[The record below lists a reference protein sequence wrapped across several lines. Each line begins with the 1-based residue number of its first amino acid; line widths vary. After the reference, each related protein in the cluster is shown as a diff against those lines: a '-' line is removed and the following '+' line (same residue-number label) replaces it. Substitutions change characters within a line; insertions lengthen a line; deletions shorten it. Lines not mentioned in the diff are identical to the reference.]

1 VADNYLD
8 ARLTERRNPRTAT
21 IDTAS
26 ALEIVDLI
34 GAEDATV
41 PAAVARAREDIARA
55 VDLIEQAFR
64 AGGRLVYVGAGT
76 SGRLGV
82 LDAAECPPTF
92 GTPPEMVVGVI
103 AGGYAALVKSV
114 EGAEDDV
121 NAGIGEMD
129 SRRVGP
135 DDVVVGIAAS
145 GTTPFVRA
153 ALSRAQTLGAR
164 TAIVTCSEPP
174 KLLRETCDV
183 CILVLVGPEVVTG
196 STRMKAGTA
205 TKLVL
210 NSLTTA
216 AMIRLGKTYGNL
228 MVDLRA
234 WNDKLIDRSER
245 IVMETTGLPRA
256 EARAVIDAADGRVKT
271 AIVMA
276 RRRVSRDEAERL
288 LEENEGH
295 LRTIVGDPPPARTT
309 TPSAP
314 RCAPRSIPARGRTP
328 RPSPAFMCAS
338 PSGRPTRCRS
348 FSPRPARPPAIS
360 ASSRFPV
367 RRCGTSRPPSPGSWA
382 SPRCSLSGSAC
393 GW

>member
-1 VADNYLD
+1 VADDYLD

-55 VDLIEQAFR
+55 VDLIEHAFR

-103 AGGYAALVKSV
+103 AGGYPALVKSV

-121 NAGIGEMD
+121 NAAIGEID

-210 NSLTTA
+210 NTLTTA

-256 EARAVIDAADGRVKT
+256 EARAVIEAADGRVKT

-295 LRTIVGDPPPARTT
+295 LRTIVGDPPPV
-309 TPSAP
+309 
-314 RCAPRSIPARGRTP
+314 
-328 RPSPAFMCAS
+328 
-338 PSGRPTRCRS
+338 PT
-348 FSPRPARPPAIS
+348 A
-360 ASSRFPV
+360 
-367 RRCGTSRPPSPGSWA
+367 
-382 SPRCSLSGSAC
+382 
-393 GW
+393 

>member
-1 VADNYLD
+1 VADDYLD
-8 ARLTERRNPRTAT
+8 TRLTERRNPRTAT

-41 PAAVARAREDIARA
+41 PAAVARAREDIAEA
-55 VDLIEQAFR
+55 VDLIEAAFR
-64 AGGRLVYVGAGT
+64 AGGRLIYVGAGT

-103 AGGYAALVKSV
+103 AGGYPALVKSV

-121 NAGIGEMD
+121 NAAIGEMD

-164 TAIVTCSEPP
+164 TVIVTCAEPP
-174 KLLRETCDV
+174 KLLRDTCDV
-183 CILVLVGPEVVTG
+183 SVLVLVGPEVVTG

-210 NSLTTA
+210 NTLTTA

-245 IVMETTGLPRA
+245 IVMETTGLPRP
-256 EARAVIDAADGRVKT
+256 EAREAIDAAEGRVKT

-288 LEENEGH
+288 LEENEGR
-295 LRTIVGDPPPARTT
+295 LLPVVGDPPPV
-309 TPSAP
+309 
-314 RCAPRSIPARGRTP
+314 RG
-328 RPSPAFMCAS
+328 A
-338 PSGRPTRCRS
+338 
-348 FSPRPARPPAIS
+348 
-360 ASSRFPV
+360 
-367 RRCGTSRPPSPGSWA
+367 
-382 SPRCSLSGSAC
+382 
-393 GW
+393 